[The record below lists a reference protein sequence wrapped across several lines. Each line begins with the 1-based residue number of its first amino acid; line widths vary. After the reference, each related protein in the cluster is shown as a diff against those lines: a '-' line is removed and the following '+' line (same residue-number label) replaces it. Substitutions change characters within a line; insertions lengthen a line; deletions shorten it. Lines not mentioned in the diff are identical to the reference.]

1 MICDMTN
8 EHDSLN
14 SILNEIGNE
23 LVSLISWTDNHANEK
38 INIKK
43 LAQNARELDDI
54 VSTSVL
60 SEGNKTMLQK
70 FSSTL
75 IQDNATMK
83 NLRYEKQDLERILSN
98 IDDV

>member
-1 MICDMTN
+1 MIYDMTN
-8 EHDSLN
+8 ELNPLN
-14 SILNEIGNE
+14 SILHEIENE

-98 IDDV
+98 IADV